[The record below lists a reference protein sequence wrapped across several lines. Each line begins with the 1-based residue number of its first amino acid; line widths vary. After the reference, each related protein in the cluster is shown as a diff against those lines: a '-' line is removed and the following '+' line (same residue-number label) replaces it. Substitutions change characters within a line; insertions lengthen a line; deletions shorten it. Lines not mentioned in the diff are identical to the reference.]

1 MNPDLDTRTSAIA
14 HNDSQQLVI
23 KAGPD
28 FTHADFAVALLEAGY
43 DPLKPLDDNFT
54 DWTVAIDDSG
64 IEIWT
69 LYK

>member
-1 MNPDLDTRTSAIA
+1 M
-14 HNDSQQLVI
+14 I